1 VRAGSRKRT
10 YFEERAEQLGEGS
23 VPTWLSLD
31 AKNMTAR
38 MVQAPGREDIDLA
51 VDEQLIVEYYSR

>member
-1 VRAGSRKRT
+1 
-10 YFEERAEQLGEGS
+10 
-23 VPTWLSLD
+23 LD

-38 MVQAPGREDIDLA
+38 MVQAPTRADIDMT